1 MNKRLVSIIALLVTL
16 MLVVLTGCEKEVPKT
31 DGESTTATTTKVT
44 ETTEPVSNNHI
55 SMDRVNSAMLNNNV
69 NAYEDA
75 QGTTTVPGNDNVTNG
90 SGGNVNGGAG
100 NGNTGATVE
109 VQDDEAVIKSGV
121 YHIVAKADMGEGI
134 TPMEMAVKGDKI
146 YMNVDSEQ
154 GSVAIVITSDVAY
167 IIMHDTKLYLE
178 LDKEFLDSQG
188 LNVDDMLADIQYGGD
203 DEVPSAEYKETIDGI
218 VYDVKEYESGRKV
231 YLIGKTMIKSV
242 AEDGSAIYFEDI
254 CTDVPDSL
262 FAPPAGYEL
271 YE

>member
-16 MLVVLTGCEKEVPKT
+16 MLVVLAGCEKEVPKT

-75 QGTTTVPGNDNVTNG
+75 QVTTTVPGNDNAD
-90 SGGNVNGGAG
+90 AG

-154 GSVAIVITSDVAY
+154 GSVAIVITSDIAY

-203 DEVPSAEYKETIDGI
+203 DEAPSAEYKETIDGI